1 MNRYKVH
8 SVLDF
13 IRSKGRLPT
22 DERGGILSQDNI
34 LVWFG
39 LDKLLTAEE
48 QLWVKGQL
56 LAMIEAQ
63 EFIERLRLEQR

>member
-1 MNRYKVH
+1 MQ

-22 DERGGILSQDNI
+22 DERGVILSQDNI
-34 LVWFG
+34 LMWSG
-39 LDKLLTAEE
+39 LDKLLTVEE
-48 QLWVKGQL
+48 QLCVKGQL

-63 EFIERLRLEQR
+63 AFIEQLRLEQR